1 MKKRF
6 SITGMQCAACSSG
19 IERTVKKL
27 DGVGACTVSLMGE
40 CMEAEFEPSAEERIV
55 AAVRQLGY
63 GIYDYGKVPEKRKR
77 YTLLVRFFL
86 SLALL
91 IPEMYLSMG
100 HMVGLPVPMGWLNHG
115 LQMGLTLVILAVNYE
130 FFVSGVRAVLK
141 RVPNMDTLITLG
153 ASVSYVYSV
162 VSACVDPATHDLF
175 FESAAMIVT
184 LVCLG
189 KWLEDKSKKKTGR
202 EIEKLKALAPETVTV
217 EREGREEK
225 VPLSE
230 VFTGDVVIVK
240 QGESLAVDGV
250 VTGGHAFVDASAIT
264 GESLPVE
271 VEEGTHVSSASIVA
285 SGYLKVRA
293 QKVGE
298 DTMLAGIIRMV
309 REAGASKAPIQKLA
323 DKIAAVFVPAVL
335 AIAVVTFLV
344 WICCTRDVT
353 ESIRYAVNVIVISC
367 PCALGLATPVAIMAA
382 TGRGAGMGVLFKNA
396 EALQKLAA
404 VREVFLDK
412 TATLT
417 EGKPQVVCFEGDG
430 EAKRIAYALE
440 TKLNH
445 PLAACI
451 AAYCAEG
458 YEAQNVTYIT
468 GMGAT
473 GEVNGTNYALGNERM
488 MQARGVKF
496 EHFLQR
502 FEALSAE
509 GKTVLF
515 LTDNVR
521 VLALFALAD
530 TLKEGSREAVEE
542 LVSLG
547 CVPVMLTGDNEA
559 VARHIAAEAGLPPY
573 EACLCAELLPEDKLR
588 HVKAAREENE
598 EVKHT
603 SREARR
609 ESGFVAMVG
618 DGINDAP
625 ALKEADIGVAMGNG
639 TDVAIESADV
649 VLVKGDLRAL
659 PKAVRLAR
667 RTMRIIKQNLFWAF
681 FYNCVGIPLAAGVF
695 AWAGVALTP
704 MIAAAAMSLSSLF
717 VVTNAL
723 RLTGKVRK

>member
-353 ESIRYAVNVIVISC
+353 EHSLCRQRHRHLLPLRARAC
-367 PCALGLATPVAIMAA
+367 DARRHHGRHG
-382 TGRGAGMGVLFKNA
+382 TGRGHGC
-396 EALQKLAA
+396 AL
-404 VREVFLDK
+404 
-412 TATLT
+412 
-417 EGKPQVVCFEGDG
+417 
-430 EAKRIAYALE
+430 
-440 TKLNH
+440 
-445 PLAACI
+445 
-451 AAYCAEG
+451 
-458 YEAQNVTYIT
+458 
-468 GMGAT
+468 
-473 GEVNGTNYALGNERM
+473 
-488 MQARGVKF
+488 
-496 EHFLQR
+496 
-502 FEALSAE
+502 
-509 GKTVLF
+509 
-515 LTDNVR
+515 
-521 VLALFALAD
+521 
-530 TLKEGSREAVEE
+530 
-542 LVSLG
+542 
-547 CVPVMLTGDNEA
+547 
-559 VARHIAAEAGLPPY
+559 
-573 EACLCAELLPEDKLR
+573 
-588 HVKAAREENE
+588 
-598 EVKHT
+598 
-603 SREARR
+603 
-609 ESGFVAMVG
+609 
-618 DGINDAP
+618 
-625 ALKEADIGVAMGNG
+625 
-639 TDVAIESADV
+639 
-649 VLVKGDLRAL
+649 
-659 PKAVRLAR
+659 
-667 RTMRIIKQNLFWAF
+667 
-681 FYNCVGIPLAAGVF
+681 
-695 AWAGVALTP
+695 
-704 MIAAAAMSLSSLF
+704 
-717 VVTNAL
+717 
-723 RLTGKVRK
+723 